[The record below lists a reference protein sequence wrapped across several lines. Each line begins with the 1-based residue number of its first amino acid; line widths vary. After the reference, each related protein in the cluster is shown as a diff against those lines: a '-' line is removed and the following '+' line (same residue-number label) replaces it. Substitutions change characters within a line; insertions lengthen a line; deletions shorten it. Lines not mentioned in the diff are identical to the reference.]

1 LTKITIATPAFGEMF
16 YTPYVQTIYRLM
28 RAFERRKWDSAFSS
42 ISYADIAESRNFLL
56 TRWFDKSDATH
67 LLFIDADMGF
77 PAQLVL
83 DMVDSG
89 KPIVGAVYPKR
100 QIDIDK
106 IVRLAAAGETASRA
120 IAKGHDY
127 IVRRKRTTPNSRG
140 PSGFIQVDG
149 CGTGAMLIR
158 RDAIQSMLRKMPQL
172 SDSGA
177 RTTSPL
183 AKDLDRLIRAFEP
196 LRLDGALLS
205 EDFSFCRRWT
215 ECGGEIWANVNYEIE
230 HIGLHRFKGRYT
242 DPGPQLTVAQPEKV
256 VVSERG
262 LKPKRSVTQRVRVV
276 TSSPPV
282 K

>member
-1 LTKITIATPAFGEMF
+1 LTKIIIATPAFGEMF
-16 YTPYVQTIYRLM
+16 YTPYVQTMYRLM

-100 QIDIDK
+100 QINIEK
-106 IVRLAAAGETASRA
+106 IVGLAAAGENTSRA

-127 IVRRKRTTPNSRG
+127 IVRRKRAQPNGPG

-149 CGTGAMLIR
+149 CGTGVMLIR
-158 RDAIQSMLRKMPQL
+158 RDAIQTMLQKMPQL
-172 SDSGA
+172 SDREA
-177 RTTSPL
+177 RNTSPL
-183 AKDLDRLIRAFEP
+183 ARELDRLIRAFEP
-196 LRLDGALLS
+196 LRLNGALLS
-205 EDFSFCRRWT
+205 EDFSFCHRWT
-215 ECGGEIWANVNYEIE
+215 ACGGEVWANVSYEIE
-230 HIGLHRFKGRYT
+230 HIGLQRFKGRYA
-242 DPGPQLTVAQPEKV
+242 DLGPQLTVAQPQKV
-256 VVSERG
+256 VVSERD
-262 LKPKRSVTQRVRVV
+262 LKTRRSTSQRVRVV
-276 TSSPPV
+276 TNSPPL